1 MNLLRWLMLLIL
13 FFLSACQPQTTQTI
27 TIIDGDQIHQL
38 ITSERVPA
46 SLLTQAGILHA
57 ANDIVLLNGKPV
69 ALNQPMPTEQT
80 YTLQVR
86 RAAALTVNGKII
98 QTSASTIGEALSQAG
113 AQIYASDKIDPPADT
128 SITAPIKVTYI
139 PSRELT
145 ISVDGNLMQI
155 RSSSATVG
163 GALAQAG
170 IPLLGL
176 DSSQPS
182 ENETLPSNGQIQV
195 TRISESILLSE
206 KSIPFKIDYQSSP
219 DVELDQQKIIQPGQP
234 GLSVSRVRIVYQD
247 GNEITRQTES
257 ETVVRPP
264 QDQIIGLGTKVVL
277 HTISAGGTQTQYW
290 RVIQMYATVYCGCL
304 AGTKSGMVGGK
315 GIVAVD
321 PSTYDLIAGQRLY
334 IPGYGFAVVGD
345 IGGGYIIEQKHG
357 ISRTRWI
364 DLGFNNEADTNASTD
379 MTGWVTVYFLAPA
392 PATIP
397 DFLK

>member
-27 TIIDGDQIHQL
+27 TIIDGDQIHHL

-46 SLLTQAGILHA
+46 SLLTQAGSHLA

-128 SITAPIKVTYI
+128 SITAPIKVIYI

-247 GNEITRQTES
+247 GNEIARQTES